1 MFPNLHDAADML
13 KRLPALLR
21 PTTPTEPPMSTP
33 PITAPTSPLRWAI
46 VELFGHATIAGAIS
60 EEAFGGGTFTR
71 IDVPEVSWPDEV
83 YVQGKPEVT
92 MRVIAAH
99 SKLFGANA
107 LYSITPVDEA
117 AAVAMAH
124 RVRHQPIKRHQLLDA
139 LRALSAQD
147 RRSLLLAAEQEE
159 ETRV

>member
-99 SKLFGANA
+99 SKLFAVQHHPGRRSRRAGHGPPRAPPAHQAPPAARRPARTVGPRPA
-107 LYSITPVDEA
+107 LA
-117 AAVAMAH
+117 AAGG
-124 RVRHQPIKRHQLLDA
+124 
-139 LRALSAQD
+139 
-147 RRSLLLAAEQEE
+147 
-159 ETRV
+159 

>member
-1 MFPNLHDAADML
+1 MPPDTTHTPAAE
-13 KRLPALLR
+13 
-21 PTTPTEPPMSTP
+21 PT
-33 PITAPTSPLRWAI
+33 PLRWAI

-92 MRVIAAH
+92 TRVIKAH

-117 AAVAMAH
+117 AALAMAH
-124 RVRHQPIKRHQLLDA
+124 RVRHQPLKRHQLLDA

-147 RRSLLLAAEQEE
+147 RRSLLLAADREE
-159 ETRV
+159 SVDG